1 MTNCATCHSLASS
14 PDCLCQRYWVSV
26 QKIQCLNTIC
36 ALDTEPRFELHSHVV
51 QIDMDKL
58 EGQFDHTDAEE
69 GDEAS

>member
-1 MTNCATCHSLASS
+1 MEA
-14 PDCLCQRYWVSV
+14 
-26 QKIQCLNTIC
+26 
-36 ALDTEPRFELHSHVV
+36 RFEMCSCVV